1 MRISDWSSDVCS
13 SDLPRRRPD
22 RSRVQC
28 PKAGARSGL
37 RFLQEWRQP
46 RALAV
51 ALAPHAPCITVVD
64 NRSPSLECMLMFDTV
79 ATLDC
84 AGRILRLDRPRVMGI
99 VHVTPDS
106 FSDGGEPAR
115 TDAAGDRTSVV
126 EGKRG
131 DERVD
136 TRGGGHI

>member
-84 AGRILRLDRPRVMGI
+84 AGRILRLDRRSEE
-99 VHVTPDS
+99 H
-106 FSDGGEPAR
+106 
-115 TDAAGDRTSVV
+115 TSELQSLMRISYAVFCL
-126 EGKRG
+126 KKKNISQSN
-131 DERVD
+131 
-136 TRGGGHI
+136 TK